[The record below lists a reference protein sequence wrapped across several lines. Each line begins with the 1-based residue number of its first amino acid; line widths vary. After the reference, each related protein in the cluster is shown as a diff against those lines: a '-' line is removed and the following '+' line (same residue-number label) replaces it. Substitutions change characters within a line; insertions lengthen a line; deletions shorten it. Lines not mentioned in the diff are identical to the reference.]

1 MKRYGLLIMVFI
13 VAAIYSTPAQ
23 QFQGCG
29 PAPNVPTVSQT
40 QSQTQAQQIAK
51 QIQIIQAQANH
62 RDSMAKIQTQMQ
74 ISQLQNS
81 GNPQMQAQAM
91 QGFQQQIQQLQQS
104 FTQTM
109 QNLQRQP

>member
-1 MKRYGLLIMVFI
+1 MKSYALLIIVFI
-13 VAAIYSTPAQ
+13 IAALGVTHA

-29 PAPNVPTVSQT
+29 PQPNVPTVNQQ

-62 RDSMAKIQTQMQ
+62 RDSIAKIQTQMQ
-74 ISQLQNS
+74 VSQLQNS
-81 GNPQMQAQAM
+81 GNPQMQQQAM
-91 QGFQQQIQQLQQS
+91 QGFQQQIQQLQQN

-109 QNLQRQP
+109 QSLQRQ